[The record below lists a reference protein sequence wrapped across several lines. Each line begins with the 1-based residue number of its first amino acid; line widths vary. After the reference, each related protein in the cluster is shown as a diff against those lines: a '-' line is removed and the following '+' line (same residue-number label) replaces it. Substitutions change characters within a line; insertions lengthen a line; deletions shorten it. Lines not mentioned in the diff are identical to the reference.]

1 MPRRSSRE
9 TFADSSRSEMPYD
22 LLAGVRV
29 VELSMYA
36 FAPSASAVLAD
47 WGAEVIKVVPPGT
60 ADPMKGNPIA
70 RLPDKDVGVSFM
82 WEILNRGKRCVGID
96 VSTEGG
102 RDVLLEL
109 VAKSDVFITN
119 LLPGARRRFHI
130 DSDDLFAVN
139 KRLVYGRATG
149 HGDIGSEREQ
159 GGFDI
164 TDYWARSGI
173 GHAASQVSDEFVP
186 LLGPSFGDIASG
198 TFLAGGLAAALFRRE
213 RTGQGAV
220 VDVSLLGSGMWM
232 LSPGVVASQLY
243 DIDNIPRFRHAESPN
258 AMVAVYSTRDE
269 RLIFL
274 AGIQTEGHFENF
286 CQTIGRPEL
295 LDDPRFATAR
305 ARHKNAAEC
314 ITVLDGIF
322 AERDLAEWRSL
333 LTQLSTPWT
342 VIQTAAE
349 AATDPQAIANH
360 IVIDVDGPNGT
371 FPLVASPVQFDGIA
385 PAVTPAPDHGEHT
398 EEVLLELGHSWDDVL
413 RLKEAGAVL

>member
-1 MPRRSSRE
+1 MS
-9 TFADSSRSEMPYD
+9 YD
-22 LLAGVRV
+22 LLSGVRV

-47 WGAEVIKVVPPGT
+47 WGADVIKVVPPDI

-96 VSTEGG
+96 VSSDDG

-109 VAKSDVFITN
+109 VAGADVFITN
-119 LLPGARRRFHI
+119 LLPGARRRFRI
-130 DSDDLFAVN
+130 DCDDLFVVN
-139 KRLVYGRATG
+139 ADLVYGRATG
-149 HGDIGSEREQ
+149 HGHSGPGREQ

-164 TDYWARSGI
+164 TDFWARSGI
-173 GHAASQVSDEFVP
+173 GHAASQISDEFIP

-213 RTGQGAV
+213 RTGRGAV
-220 VDVSLLGSGMWM
+220 VDVSLLASGMWM
-232 LSPGVVASQLY
+232 LSPGIVASQLY
-243 DIDNIPRFRHAESPN
+243 DIDNIPRFRHAESAN
-258 AMVAVYSTRDE
+258 AMVAVYATRDE

-286 CQTIGRPEL
+286 CKSIGRPEL

-305 ARHKNAAEC
+305 ARHKHAAEC

-322 AERDLAEWRSL
+322 AERDLDEWRTL
-333 LTQLSTPWT
+333 LSQLSTPWT
-342 VIQTAAE
+342 VIQTARE
-349 AATDPQAIANH
+349 AAADPQAIANH
-360 IVIDVDGPNGT
+360 IVMDVEGTNGT
-371 FPLVASPVQFDGIA
+371 FPLVASPVQFDDIA
-385 PAVTPAPDHGEHT
+385 PSVTAAPEHGEHT
-398 EEVLLELGHSWDDVL
+398 EEVLLELGHSWDDIL
-413 RLKEAGAVL
+413 RLKEGGAVL